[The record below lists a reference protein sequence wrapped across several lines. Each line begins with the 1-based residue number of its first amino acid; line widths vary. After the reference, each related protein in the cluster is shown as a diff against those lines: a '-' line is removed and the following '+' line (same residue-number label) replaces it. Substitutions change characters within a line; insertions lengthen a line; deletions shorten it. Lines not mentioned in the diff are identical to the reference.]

1 MCSMKINAD
10 VYVKDIPGQLVASL
24 EPISTF
30 DGNIIGVVH
39 NREQVIS
46 GKILVN
52 IIFDI
57 SAENLELLKKEW
69 KARDVV
75 IVNMG
80 EAVENYSMDYML
92 VGKLNASDIDD
103 IINEISESM
112 EMESVEVGYSASG
125 SKDSRTAMV
134 SVTVRSVNDL
144 RKLDSYFSERT
155 KNAGLTYIRGV
166 DA

>member
-46 GKILVN
+46 GRILVN

-57 SAENLELLKKEW
+57 SADNLELLKKEW

-92 VGKLNASDIDD
+92 VGNLDASDIDD
-103 IINEISESM
+103 MINEISGKM
-112 EMESVEVGYSASG
+112 DLESVEVGYTASG
-125 SKDSRTAMV
+125 TDSRTAMI
-134 SVTVRSVNDL
+134 SVTVHSSDDL
-144 RKLDSYFSERT
+144 HRLDSYFSDRT
-155 KNAGLTYIRGV
+155 RSAGLTYIRGV

>member
-1 MCSMKINAD
+1 MKINAD

-57 SAENLELLKKEW
+57 TPENLELLKKEW
-69 KARDVV
+69 KARDVI
-75 IVNMG
+75 IVNLD

-92 VGKLNASDIDD
+92 VGKLNASEIDD
-103 IINEISESM
+103 MINEISKTINL
-112 EMESVEVGYSASG
+112 ESVDIGYSASG
-125 SKDSRTAMV
+125 SKDSRTAMI
-134 SVTVRSVNDL
+134 SATVHSKNDL
-144 RKLDSYFSERT
+144 RALDSFFSDRA
-155 KNAGLTYIRGV
+155 KKAGLTYIRGV

>member
-1 MCSMKINAD
+1 MKINAD

-52 IIFDI
+52 ITFDI
-57 SAENLELLKKEW
+57 TPENLELLKKEW
-69 KARDVV
+69 KARDVI
-75 IVNMG
+75 IVNLN
-80 EAVENYSMDYML
+80 EAVENYSVDYML
-92 VGKLNASDIDD
+92 VGKLRASDIDSMID
-103 IINEISESM
+103 EISKTVVL
-112 EMESVEVGYSASG
+112 ESVDIGYSSSG
-125 SKDSRTAMV
+125 SKDSRTAMI
-134 SVTVRSVNDL
+134 SATVHSKDDL
-144 RKLDSYFSERT
+144 RALDLFFSRRAKE
-155 KNAGLTYIRGV
+155 AGVTYIRGV

>member
-1 MCSMKINAD
+1 MKINAD

-103 IINEISESM
+103 MINEISESM
-112 EMESVEVGYSASG
+112 EMESVEVG
-125 SKDSRTAMV
+125 
-134 SVTVRSVNDL
+134 
-144 RKLDSYFSERT
+144 
-155 KNAGLTYIRGV
+155 
-166 DA
+166 